1 MRLPPQFLRGEKH
14 LLRITIFY
22 QKSYNNNITDQTQN
36 QEITPKKYRN
46 FLRYM

>member
-14 LLRITIFY
+14 LLQTTLFY
-22 QKSYNNNITDQTQN
+22 HEPCNNNITNQTQN

-46 FLRYM
+46 FLCYV